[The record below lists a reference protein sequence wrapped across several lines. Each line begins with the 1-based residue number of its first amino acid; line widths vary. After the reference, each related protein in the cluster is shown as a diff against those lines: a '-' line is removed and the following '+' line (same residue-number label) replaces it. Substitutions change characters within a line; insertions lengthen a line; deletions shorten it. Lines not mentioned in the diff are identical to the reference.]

1 MMSMQM
7 TGNNIL
13 LIGDRDRNV
22 HEAIETALPDARVV
36 RVSNVFDGIA
46 ELHAQP
52 FSAVMSAVEPIERRP
67 EPAVATLR
75 QLIGRGRVILFGHTT
90 LEPLA
95 RKMLAFGVDDYFV
108 TPADPGEIRE
118 ILTAKHPVLEPVRE
132 PEVKPQGLASVGTLL
147 TGNGLLDITLD
158 ALISMPQASVTKLAS
173 QIAPHLPQKVSLLLS
188 KEPSLQEPSV
198 SHPVRNTHEIV
209 GHLHLAGEAV
219 WEDPS
224 SRHLLAQLAS
234 MFSKVA
240 VLEERHNLM
249 QRLAITDE
257 LTGLH
262 NGRYFHHFL
271 NRIIEKAKVRRF
283 AVTLLL
289 FDIDNFKRYNDQYGH
304 GVGDEI
310 LRQTASLMRRCC
322 RDHDLVA
329 RIGGDEF
336 AVIFW
341 EKDAPRVPRDPG
353 SATAGRVP
361 STPMIIAQRFRKQL
375 SSSEFNALGTM
386 GQGMLTISGGMAV
399 YPFDGQ
405 TPADLIKAADNAQM
419 FGAKRGGKNRIHL
432 VGSDEKLSDDAM

>member
-1 MMSMQM
+1 MQM
-7 TGNNIL
+7 TGERIL
-13 LIGDRDRNV
+13 LIGDRDRQV
-22 HEAIETALPDARVV
+22 HSAVETALPEARIT
-36 RVSNVFDGIA
+36 RAATVFDGIA

-52 FSAVMSAVEPIERRP
+52 FSAVISSAEPIERRP
-67 EPAVATLR
+67 EPAVAAMR
-75 QLIGRGRVILFGHTT
+75 QLIGRGRVVLFGNTT

-95 RKMLAFGVDDYFV
+95 RKMLEFGCDDYFV
-108 TPADPGEIRE
+108 TPADPAELRQ
-118 ILTAKHPVLEPVRE
+118 ILTSPRATVEPVSPPTE
-132 PEVKPQGLASVGTLL
+132 PPPAASKTGDAVQTVLSGQLLLELA
-147 TGNGLLDITLD
+147 LD
-158 ALISMPQASVTKLAS
+158 AIIQWPQAAVAKLVPRLA
-173 QIAPHLPQKVSLLLS
+173 AVLPARMALTLS
-188 KEPSLQEPSV
+188 PEPSLAEPSL

-209 GHLHLAGEAV
+209 GHLHLTGEAV
-219 WEDPS
+219 WEHAS
-224 SRHLLAQLAS
+224 SREMLTQLAS
-234 MFSKVA
+234 TLAKVA
-240 VLEERHNLM
+240 VLEERHTLM
-249 QRLAITDE
+249 QKLAITDE

-271 NRIIEKAKVRRF
+271 SRIIEKAKVRRF

-336 AVIFW
+336 AVVFW

-353 SATAGRVP
+353 VASTGRVP
-361 STPMIIAQRFRKQL
+361 STPMIIAQRFRKL
-375 SSSEFNALGTM
+375 LGSSEFSALGTL
-386 GQGMLTISGGMAV
+386 GQGQLTISGGMAV

-405 TPADLIKAADNAQM
+405 TPAELIKAADAAQM

-432 VGSDEKLSDDAM
+432 VGSDATLSDEE

>member
-1 MMSMQM
+1 MMQI
-7 TGNNIL
+7 TGDHIL
-13 LIGDRDRNV
+13 LIGDRDRHV
-22 HEAIETALPDARVV
+22 HEAIETAMPDARIV
-36 RVSNVFDGIA
+36 RAQNVFDGIA

-52 FSAVMSAVEPIERRP
+52 FSAVISSVEPIERRP
-67 EPAVATLR
+67 EPAVATIR

-95 RKMLAFGVDDYFV
+95 RKMLNFGVDDYFV

-118 ILTAKHPVLEPVRE
+118 ILKAKSPASQTKLEAPTA
-132 PEVKPQGLASVGTLL
+132 PEGIASISSLLSGNTLL
-147 TGNGLLDITLD
+147 DLTLD
-158 ALISMPQASVTKLAS
+158 AMINMPQASVAKLAEQLAS
-173 QIAPHLPQKVSLLLS
+173 KLPANVVLSLS
-188 KEPSLQEPSV
+188 KETSLADPSV

-209 GHLHLAGEAV
+209 GHLHLGGEAV

-224 SRHLLAQLAS
+224 SRQVLAQLAS
-234 MFSKVA
+234 LFSRVA

-249 QRLAITDE
+249 QKLAITDE

-289 FDIDNFKRYNDQYGH
+289 FDIDNFKRYNDLYGH
-304 GVGDEI
+304 GVGDDI

-336 AVIFW
+336 AVVFW
-341 EKDAPRVPRDPG
+341 EKDAPRVPRDPESAG
-353 SATAGRVP
+353 SGRVP
-361 STPMIIAQRFRKQL
+361 STPLIIAQRFRKQL
-375 SSSEFNALGTM
+375 GSSEFSALGKF
-386 GQGMLTISGGMAV
+386 GQGQLTISGGMAV

-432 VGSDEKLSDDAM
+432 VGSDETLSDDN